1 MKKLLDRLQNKN
13 TIISLKEKSDS
24 IFNIFTST
32 VSQLEQ
38 VNNDIKIE
46 KEIRS
51 EQIQQL
57 KDECEQLETTEKSNS
72 SMINKINSF
81 LK

>member
-1 MKKLLDRLQNKN
+1 MKNLLNKLQNKS
-13 TIISLKEKSDS
+13 TITVLKEKSDS
-24 IFNIFTST
+24 IFSIFTTT
-32 VSQLEQ
+32 VNQLEQ
-38 VNNDIKIE
+38 VNTEIKTE

-51 EQIQQL
+51 TQIQQL

-81 LK
+81 LS